1 MLNEPTRLFLSF
13 CQGTTA
19 HRTRKR
25 VGRVVERNAMT
36 RTLTLPNGEE
46 ITEDEIVLYNGYPYR
61 LQFVDGDDY
70 EFALSPLYWGGSGMD
85 IPFPDRD
92 ALVEQW
98 ESDSRGTLT
107 DEEWDG
113 WIRDARRDPQFT
125 DDEIDEIARQL
136 GTTETTDGPLDRLRR
151 LLGL

>member
-1 MLNEPTRLFLSF
+1 
-13 CQGTTA
+13 
-19 HRTRKR
+19 
-25 VGRVVERNAMT
+25 MT

-46 ITEDEIVLYNGYPYR
+46 ITEDETVLYNGYPYR
-61 LQFVDGDDY
+61 LRFVDGDDY
-70 EFALSPLYWGGSGMD
+70 EFALSPLYWGSSGMD

-113 WIRDARRDPQFT
+113 WIREARRNPQFT

-136 GTTETTDGPLDRLRR
+136 GATETTDGPLDRLRR